1 MSLNKTQ
8 QLNFRNLKDDDYER
22 AAQKFETT
30 PCIIERKLSGVS
42 IPNPQENETDE
53 TDEIEQKSLTL
64 NNIDI

>member
-8 QLNFRNLKDDDYER
+8 QLNFRNLKYDDYES
-22 AAQKFETT
+22 AAQNFQTT
-30 PCIIERKLSGVS
+30 QCIIERKLSGVS

-53 TDEIEQKSLTL
+53 TEEIEQKPLIL